1 MANPWKDTATLLAE
15 AIQSL
20 LPSHFVTM
28 TLSGEGDARRFEVLR
43 SPTVVL
49 ACVGIDGTT
58 SGSGHG
64 GAVRRWLTIVTDG
77 EMQSPAA
84 RRERL
89 LDSAETLRAGLSAAL
104 SEEGVFVV
112 PTRERILPTAEP
124 VAAWEIELLEFLS
137 DPLLAP
143 PVLGSELEL
152 LGTLAVDWEAGET
165 SGTLDI
171 GGTPP
176 LVGDVLVLESTG
188 GAPRVSLGRVTDVD
202 GLAIEI
208 THAPDVVIPS
218 GSSVRRLIDAVM
230 MPCAPASSGPGPSSR
245 RTGQA
250 DVPLASTISGRAG
263 ASGAWERRLRFSP
276 LALADARELAE
287 RAALLAD
294 GEGLI
299 FIDEWRRAFDAEY
312 SSPPEWETLGDGWG
326 AANLALQSVT

>member
-1 MANPWKDTATLLAE
+1 MPNAWKDTATLLTE

-49 ACVGIDGTT
+49 ACVGLDGTT

-64 GAVRRWLTIVTDG
+64 GAVRRWLMIVTDG

-89 LDSAETLRAGLSAAL
+89 LDSAETLRAGVSAAL
-104 SEEGVFVV
+104 ADAGVLLV

-124 VAAWEIELLEFLS
+124 VAAWEIELLEFLA
-137 DPLLAP
+137 DPMLAP
-143 PVLGSELEL
+143 PVLGAELEL
-152 LGTLAVDWEAGET
+152 LGTLAVEWDAEET

-176 LVGDVLVLESTG
+176 LVGEVLVLEPTG

-202 GLAIEI
+202 GLAIET

-218 GSSVRRLIDAVM
+218 GSSVHRVIDAVM
-230 MPCAPASSGPGPSSR
+230 MPCPPAASGPGPTSR
-245 RTGQA
+245 RTAQV
-250 DVPLASTISGRAG
+250 DVPLASAFSGRVG
-263 ASGAWERRLRFSP
+263 AADAWERRLRFSP
-276 LALADARELAE
+276 LVLAVARDLAQQAASFADA
-287 RAALLAD
+287 
-294 GEGLI
+294 EGFL
-299 FIDEWRRAFDAEY
+299 FIDEWRRVFAAEFT
-312 SSPPEWETLGDGWG
+312 SAPEWESLGDNWG
-326 AANLALQSVT
+326 ALSLALQGTT